1 MQSDEF
7 INQLGKTIQFLRKQ
21 KEWTQMDLSAR
32 CNMDKPNIVRI
43 ETGRTNPTTKTL
55 KIIADA
61 LEVKVSDLFSFE
73 E

>member
-1 MQSDEF
+1 
-7 INQLGKTIQFLRKQ
+7 LGENIKSLRKQ
-21 KEWTQMDLSAR
+21 KGLTQMDLSAM

-73 E
+73 

>member
-1 MQSDEF
+1 MQQDEF
-7 INQLGKTIQFLRKQ
+7 INQLGKNIKLLRKQ
-21 KEWTQMDLSAR
+21 KGWTQMDLSAR

-61 LEVKVSDLFSFE
+61 LEIKVSDLFSFE
-73 E
+73 G

>member
-1 MQSDEF
+1 MRDDDF
-7 INQLGKTIQFLRKQ
+7 IRHLGENIKSLRKQ
-21 KEWTQMDLSAR
+21 KGLTQMDLSAI

-61 LEVKVSDLFSFE
+61 LGVKVSDLFSFE
-73 E
+73 